1 MRENGGEI
9 VTVGSSYTYG
19 KYTLPDQLIRFR
31 MECPNVRCQVVN
43 AHSGQLYRQL
53 LDGSIDVAFVRGNY
67 TGSVN
72 HVFLGKTMA
81 YAMTKEP
88 LSSLA
93 QLQGQKL
100 LQQWWAQQF
109 GEEPTRGESI
119 GYIDVAWQMVQKGR
133 GFALCFLPGE
143 YTNPYG
149 LCLTPLYN
157 ADGSPVSR
165 DTWLLYPQN
174 KHLSENVERFVDFIL
189 QDRQRA
195 DDVISG

>member
-1 MRENGGEI
+1 MEI
-9 VTVGSSYTYG
+9 KKAAVAGTMESSDVYVEI
-19 KYTLPDQLIRFR
+19 KPASDIAVQI
-31 MECPNVRCQVVN
+31 ESVV
-43 AHSGQLYRQL
+43 
-53 LDGSIDVAFVRGNY
+53 
-67 TGSVN
+67 
-72 HVFLGKTMA
+72 
-81 YAMTKEP
+81 
-88 LSSLA
+88 
-93 QLQGQKL
+93 
-100 LQQWWAQQF
+100 AQQF

-174 KHLSENVERFVDFIL
+174 KHLNENVERFVDFIL
-189 QDRQRA
+189 QDKKRA
-195 DDVISG
+195 GDAAV

>member
-1 MRENGGEI
+1 MKDFDWE
-9 VTVGSSYTYG
+9 
-19 KYTLPDQLIRFR
+19 
-31 MECPNVRCQVVN
+31 
-43 AHSGQLYRQL
+43 L

-93 QLQGQKL
+93 QLQDQRRLWYSTNEESHKL

-157 ADGSPVSR
+157 TDGSPVSR

-174 KHLSENVERFVDFIL
+174 KHLNENVERFVDFIL
-189 QDRQRA
+189 RQRRTIA
-195 DDVISG
+195 SATGSGSFSPAVCQNTSEASTR